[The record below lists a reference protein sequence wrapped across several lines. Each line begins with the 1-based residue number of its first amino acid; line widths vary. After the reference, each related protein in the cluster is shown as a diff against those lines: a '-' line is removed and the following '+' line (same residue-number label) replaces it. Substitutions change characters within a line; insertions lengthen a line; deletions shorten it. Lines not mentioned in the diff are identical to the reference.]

1 MAKTIKTS
9 KLKELVTIQAG
20 YQFRGRVENDPDGD
34 GYLVQLKD
42 ITDGGQFHSSSDLTC
57 INTEEIGDQYKLR
70 DGDLLIPN
78 RGRYSFAAIV
88 VEPEETTVAAG
99 HFYILRTDPD
109 QLIPGFLCWFINTR
123 KGQHHLEKYKRGTSI
138 PVLSKVGIEDME
150 IPLPSMHVQKS
161 IAEVNV
167 LAKEEHDLMERLIE
181 LRAAQLEGN
190 LLHGMDF

>member
-1 MAKTIKTS
+1 MAKAVKTS

-42 ITDGGQFHSSSDLTC
+42 ITDGGQYHPTSDLTVVK
-57 INTEEIGDQYKLR
+57 TEGIGEQYKLQ
-70 DGDLLIPN
+70 DKDVLIPN
-78 RGRYSFAAIV
+78 RGRYSFAALV
-88 VEPEETTVAAG
+88 VQPEEKTVAAG
-99 HFYILRTDPD
+99 HFYILRTDSN

-138 PVLSKVGIEDME
+138 PVLSKAGIEEME
-150 IPLPSMHVQKS
+150 IPLPPIKVQQA
-161 IAEVNV
+161 IAEVNI
-167 LAKEEHDLMERLIE
+167 LAKEEHELMARLIE
-181 LRAAQLEGN
+181 LRAAKLEGN